1 MKNALIAVHRA
12 AIFTAQRRTMPLIK
26 LDKANEQG
34 QSVGEIYINTD
45 QIISMSIGLATTEI
59 QMADGRSR
67 WVKQTPDEVSAVA
80 KGSG

>member
-1 MKNALIAVHRA
+1 
-12 AIFTAQRRTMPLIK
+12 MPLIK

-45 QIISMSIGLATTEI
+45 QIISMSLGLATTEI

>member
-1 MKNALIAVHRA
+1 V
-12 AIFTAQRRTMPLIK
+12 PLIK

-45 QIISMSIGLATTEI
+45 QIISMSIGLVATEI

-67 WVKQTPDEVSAVA
+67 WVNQTPDEVSAVA